1 MFFNHFQQN
10 FFIFSLFFLLSFL
23 AAMRVTKTN
32 SHVFQINLKKSN
44 QLNDAW
50 TFSQITKN
58 LFKISTKSKTDHH
71 DYSNLKKKKNIKNS
85 HNKKIRSV
93 LGLLEDQLIDQKTV
107 ESRDSYDFLDS
118 RSHKER
124 QSAANDTKNLVT
136 AQIETVYG
144 RTDRVF
150 DDQSYLDLDVF
161 AEDFF

>member
-1 MFFNHFQQN
+1 
-10 FFIFSLFFLLSFL
+10 
-23 AAMRVTKTN
+23 MRVTKTN

-58 LFKISTKSKTDHH
+58 LFKKSTKSKTDHH
-71 DYSNLKKKKNIKNS
+71 DYSNLKKKKKNIKNS
-85 HNKKIRSV
+85 NNKKIRSI

-107 ESRDSYDFLDS
+107 ESRDSYDYLDG
-118 RSHKER
+118 RSYKER
-124 QSAANDTKNLVT
+124 QSAVNDTKNLVT